1 MGMLSAG
8 LGLSLLMISSTVLL
22 QAANP
27 KSILCEMYENT
38 SLHYKK
44 SMHNLGEPIEPGII
58 RCNSCC
64 MAVWKIHKG
73 ELQPGLLGCY
83 PDRKVCASPVCT
95 PVIESSPL
103 HYCFCSSNMCNSNI
117 TIPHQR
123 ISRDHFAV
131 YSAIAILFLVFCV
144 AVFIKALRKFQFGC
158 LIIRKQDDLE
168 LQEIITPD
176 EEDSPPTLPVDGL
189 VLVQPLR
196 EERLAAHLWLG
207 VLHGRSVIIKGY
219 PPHLKEL
226 YRNEWKII
234 NLLARFQHENI
245 VRLLAAGSGMVG
257 SLENHQFLVLQH
269 YPQGSLRNY
278 LTGHTT
284 DWTTAYQLAVSL
296 TRGLAFLH
304 TYTCGDTQK
313 PSIAHRDLNSDNVLV
328 TERSSCIISDFGL
341 SVILERQQ
349 MKSNNKQ
356 DPAKICMSVALWE
369 MLEDCWDAD
378 SEARLSAHCAQ
389 QRLWNIGQ
397 TTLHQCCEEP

>member
-123 ISRDHFAV
+123 ISPTQTEPERCAHWNLSCDWAGPARERRRNASSFSDHFAV

-304 TYTCGDTQK
+304 TYTCGGK
-313 PSIAHRDLNSDNVLV
+313 EGFCVLAILKQITLTV
-328 TERSSCIISDFGL
+328 SVIYLSDFHPT
-341 SVILERQQ
+341 VVPQTDLECITG
-349 MKSNNKQ
+349 
-356 DPAKICMSVALWE
+356 IC
-369 MLEDCWDAD
+369 
-378 SEARLSAHCAQ
+378 CAMA
-389 QRLWNIGQ
+389 
-397 TTLHQCCEEP
+397 E